1 MGAYSNDTSLNILAS
16 YAYLGNDKRFEELAF
31 DLHRKGK
38 INLMIDSGAFTKHN
52 AKSNFDFL
60 TLNNYCNF
68 LQRHKNECEK
78 YVMLDVVGNESKS
91 KANYE
96 EMLRQGLNPMFVLTM
111 YDNDMDYFRYAIDNN
126 PDCCVAGGATTKGPW
141 MIKRFQTAY
150 KESKCKAQIH
160 GLAYVTYPNML
171 QLPLSSVDSSTWKI
185 SALRFGSFSFFKEGL
200 KSTDIKSIRKNT
212 KVPPKLL
219 FMFEKCG
226 ITLSEFL
233 CKSNYR
239 GNVNIQSLMSI
250 MAYLEYQNFCYK
262 RGFRLF
268 LAVSS
273 YMDLAKIL
281 YVKENINNLSY
292 NEYKKI
298 Q

>member
-1 MGAYSNDTSLNILAS
+1 
-16 YAYLGNDKRFEELAF
+16 
-31 DLHRKGK
+31 
-38 INLMIDSGAFTKHN
+38 
-52 AKSNFDFL
+52 
-60 TLNNYCNF
+60 
-68 LQRHKNECEK
+68 
-78 YVMLDVVGNESKS
+78 
-91 KANYE
+91 
-96 EMLRQGLNPMFVLTM
+96 
-111 YDNDMDYFRYAIDNN
+111 
-126 PDCCVAGGATTKGPW
+126 
-141 MIKRFQTAY
+141 
-150 KESKCKAQIH
+150 
-160 GLAYVTYPNML
+160 ML
-171 QLPLSSVDSSTWKI
+171 QLPLSSVDSSSWKI
-185 SALRFGSFSFFKEGL
+185 GALRYGSFSFFKDGL

-226 ITLSEFL
+226 ITLSDFL
-233 CKSNYR
+233 CKSNHS

-262 RGFRLF
+262 RGLRLF

-292 NEYKKI
+292 NEFKKI